1 MKRISLSLASLAL
14 LCGCATSPM
23 KSTPFYD
30 GKAGCYTGRAEDRVN
45 LWPVTY
51 WREPALSVAWPVYS
65 QADDHWA
72 IRPFY
77 SQYRQGGAGYD
88 DFNVLWPVCQFDTK
102 HDVSWIFPFAWSG
115 NGTFSVIPVF
125 WWTKNWFVLG
135 PFATERKKNMGTL
148 FPLIY
153 WDNEMG
159 NEHLWTLAG
168 LWGYWHDYKKPI
180 NHWFLPFYLKN
191 STGFFSIPW
200 SQIDHETQCT
210 DYYLC
215 GLGGYERTPAAYRS
229 SWLFPFYYHD
239 QEGFYT
245 PLCGSTD
252 ESGWLF
258 PFYYRN
264 KTGFHT
270 LLCSSTDTGWCV
282 LLGLAGGRT
291 NASGN
296 RHESWAFPFYHRD
309 EGRSFTSLA
318 YGWNGGQSDKT
329 NTWWAA
335 GLAGTRS
342 GAVEGSWVFPFYSTR
357 DDVRFDEI
365 AEKMDAEQ
373 LTDVLTE
380 KELEKGFVAS
390 KRKTFLLLSDYD
402 ESVVGRPYS
411 SPSKSYS
418 MTRSK
423 KAGTCLLWGQWSD
436 HRIDFDLAGGEKR
449 KDLETEMTG
458 SLLFL
463 YYSRCTQNRMTQKS
477 TASYRILWKLWDWE
491 RKDDDVT
498 LDVFPFFTYDSKASG
513 YSKVSFLWRLFRNEY
528 DPKTDKRSVDFLF
541 IPVWR

>member
-1 MKRISLSLASLAL
+1 MKRVSLFLASLAL

-30 GKAGCYTGRAEDRVN
+30 GKAGCYAGRAEDRVN
-45 LWPVTY
+45 LWPLTY
-51 WREPALSVAWPVYS
+51 WREPALSVVWPIYS
-65 QADDHWA
+65 SADDHWA

-77 SQYRQGGAGYD
+77 SQYRQGGTDYD
-88 DFNVLWPVCQFDTK
+88 EFNVLWPLCQFDTK
-102 HDVSWIFPFAWSG
+102 HDVNWILPFAWSG

-125 WWTKNWFVLG
+125 WWTKNWFVFG

-153 WDNEMG
+153 WDNETG

-200 SQIDHETQCT
+200 SQIDRETQCT

-239 QEGFYT
+239 QEGLYT
-245 PLCGSTD
+245 PLYGSTD
-252 ESGWLF
+252 EASWLMPLYWRNKSGWHTPFYSSTETGWWALFGLLGGKTNVSGSRHESWTF
-258 PFYYRN
+258 PFYY
-264 KTGFHT
+264 
-270 LLCSSTDTGWCV
+270 
-282 LLGLAGGRT
+282 
-291 NASGN
+291 
-296 RHESWAFPFYHRD
+296 RD
-309 EGRSFTSLA
+309 EGRSFISLA
-318 YGWNGGQSDKT
+318 YGWSGGQSDKT

-335 GLAGTRS
+335 GLVGSRS
-342 GAVEGSWVFPFYSTR
+342 GAVEGSWAFPFYSVR
-357 DDVRFDEI
+357 DDVRFNEI

-418 MTRSK
+418 MTHSK
-423 KAGTCLLWGQWSD
+423 KTGTCLLWGQWSD
-436 HRIDFDLAGGEKR
+436 HRIDFDLASGEKR
-449 KDLETEMTG
+449 KDLETKMTG

-491 RKDDDVT
+491 RKDDDVV
-498 LDVFPFFTYDSKASG
+498 LDVFPFFTYDSKANG
-513 YSKVSFLWRLFRNEY
+513 YSKTSFLWRFFRNEY
-528 DPKTDKRSVDFLF
+528 DPAKGRAVDVLF

>member
-1 MKRISLSLASLAL
+1 MKRMTLGLASLAL

-30 GKAGCYTGRAEDRVN
+30 GKSGSYTGRVEDRLN
-45 LWPVTY
+45 LWPVAY
-51 WREPALSVAWPVYS
+51 YREPALSVVWPIYS
-65 QADDHWA
+65 QANDHWA

-77 SQYRQGGAGYD
+77 SQYRQGGTDYD
-88 DFNVLWPVCQFDTK
+88 EFNVLWPLCQFDTK

-125 WWTKNWFVLG
+125 WWTKNWFILG
-135 PFATERKKNMGTL
+135 PFVTERNKNMGTL

-153 WDNEMG
+153 WDNETG
-159 NEHLWTLAG
+159 NEHLWSLAG
-168 LWGYWHDYKKPI
+168 LWGYWRDFGKPAS
-180 NHWFLPFYLKN
+180 HWFLPFYAKTSDAFL
-191 STGFFSIPW
+191 SLPFSRIDRK
-200 SQIDHETQCT
+200 SQFT

-215 GLGGYERTPAAYRS
+215 GLGGYESADGAYRS
-229 SWLFPFYYHD
+229 SWVFPFYYHD
-239 QEGFYT
+239 PDGFYT
-245 PLCGSTD
+245 PLYGSTD
-252 ESGWLF
+252 ESSWLF

-270 LLCSSTDTGWCV
+270 LLYSSTDTAWWV
-282 LLGLAGGRT
+282 LFGLAGAST
-291 NASGN
+291 NVSGS
-296 RHESWAFPFYHRD
+296 RHESWAFPFCYRD
-309 EGRSFTSLA
+309 EGRSFRSLV
-318 YGWNGGQSDKT
+318 YGWNGGHSNKT

-335 GLAGTRS
+335 GLVGSRS
-342 GAVEGSWVFPFYSTR
+342 GSVEGGWAFPFYSVR

-365 AEKMDAEQ
+365 TEKMDTEQ

-423 KAGTCLLWGQWSD
+423 KSGTCLLWGRWSD
-436 HRIDFDLAGGEKR
+436 HRIDFDRASGEKR
-449 KDLETEMTG
+449 RDLETEMTG

-463 YYSRCTQNRMTQKS
+463 YYSKFTQNRMTQKS
-477 TASYRILWKLWDWE
+477 TASYRVLWKLWDWE
-491 RKDDDVT
+491 REDEDVT

-528 DPKTDKRSVDFLF
+528 DPKADKRAIDFLF